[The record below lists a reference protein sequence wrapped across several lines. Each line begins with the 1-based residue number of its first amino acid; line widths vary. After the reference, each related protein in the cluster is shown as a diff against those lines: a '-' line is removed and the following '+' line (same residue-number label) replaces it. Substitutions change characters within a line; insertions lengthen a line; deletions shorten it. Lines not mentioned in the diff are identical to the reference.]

1 MAENVE
7 EIVQKIRS
15 KWETSGSGN
24 PDIPKVVTFKDIN
37 NSQPIRLTNYDIG
50 GSENFSTDRNGKII
64 ANFSSYLGNTGNEDR
79 LAKDQTWYGD
89 LGRGLTKFLGNT
101 GLNVMNNVSSFTYGI
116 YNGIKEGSL
125 NAVFDNDVSRWFDD
139 QAKRLDTKFATYYT
153 DEEKSQSA
161 IGKLFTFSYLVDGV
175 SNGAAFI
182 AGALIPEVAIAV
194 LTGGASAPASIAKWG
209 AKFGLKSLAKS
220 ADNIASSAVKNSAE
234 ELAKQTAKNIT
245 RDSGMKAIRD
255 MNRWSSVGR
264 LAGEATKTVGFLTRS
279 SMFEAGMEARH
290 SLHDSVDKF
299 MADYETK
306 YGVTPSYEEL
316 SQFTQEAGRQANG
329 VFWGNMA
336 ILSIS
341 NAAMFGKVL
350 DIKPLRAIGLNKV
363 GEVSSKGW
371 DKVIGLSVD
380 TLADGTKVLS
390 KANKLQKIVG
400 YSAPVV
406 SKIASEGVFE
416 EGGQGIL
423 GKAMQNYLTGKYVNN
438 DATMTYFDAFSK
450 GVEEQFTT
458 SDGAFEVLMGGVIG
472 LIGGNVS
479 AGIGKTATAMG
490 VQGFEK
496 AQFGVAGMFQDSYGI
511 QRKRL
516 STLAGKYNKNLE
528 KFRSINRLNSLIS
541 HTNENTAEAD
551 VFNDTINN
559 YNFLKTSE
567 QFKDVSDTILD
578 YNTAIDNLEFDPVEM
593 RNQGI
598 DSSQIESYKESLKN
612 KFQQDYESYSKSK
625 KIVDRLEF
633 NNTGL
638 SEGNLSELKD
648 ALTFS
653 LMSADTA
660 GNKATNIAEQITN
673 LTNGETDVNVI
684 KFFENLDNKNKELAQ
699 EYTEKQK
706 EKEALTQKLIEIGAS
721 IEGAKDSESR
731 MKQLSKQ
738 REGAIKRMTQLDKE
752 IVQVEQSLKERL
764 KTSSFEGMKN
774 STSTSESV
782 KSVVD
787 SYNALNEYI
796 DVLKRTG
803 KTSEAN
809 DIKFLLDQYKKFNT
823 IYLDGQTN
831 ISRMMATNF
840 FSKNKPFLSKIL
852 GDNYNPTDKFKEIL
866 ESQELAISG
875 ILEDFGYKPENATIE
890 LLDLLKNSETLSD
903 REKYQ
908 IESVVK
914 TVAMRKSVENI
925 LDVADNTINTEQTT
939 NTEGD
944 NTTGD
949 SIRSTIVP
957 ENLDNIEQL
966 NNLIQQISSQIDRIT
981 NTPTREALQE
991 IKRLRKELAQK
1002 EQELLDL
1009 QNGKLPVVVEQPQ
1022 ELTTSQQSTPTG
1034 KIGNTQYEV
1043 KSDGVYYQGKKL
1055 DNPSN
1060 LPARELVE
1068 EHIKGRQ
1075 QEIPFKGNNEYY
1087 NMADYENEK
1096 NKLDSIVPN
1105 KITLHN
1111 GKEATVTLKAREGN
1125 WYLVLEDK
1133 TGVFGT
1139 IPIEHKMLGNKT
1151 VREIED
1157 YIAGQISNNM
1167 QVNLS
1172 ENTTLQNRAK
1182 YQQLDMTANYI
1193 EEKLIINEDSS
1204 LRKELEDIRKQQKQI
1219 IADNKKI
1226 REEQAEK
1233 QAALNE
1239 KFKNDIIEEINAKY
1253 DAEIANIKTNN
1264 LENTTEGIQG
1274 EDDGREDRLTA
1285 DIEQLREEIENLE
1298 TPFKFVE
1305 SEGYKRYLKLLQDK
1319 VNNPENVNE
1328 EELAQ
1333 LESDMDNWFTILGTD
1348 VNDDFHLSDLVK
1360 QMVALENMDVLDTP
1374 NVEEVT
1380 EEELEQDIK
1389 FSDKVQDNFFAVGI
1403 NTAVGVSKV
1412 VEIEGVN
1419 YFEVANISLEGLQ
1432 QASGVEFSEGMYNM
1446 LPDTNSYRLT
1456 LEAVEAINNAG
1467 RVRIMVPDF
1476 DSTSTNYTTI
1486 KQAVVNMDGS
1496 VEFIPF
1502 KTDFIDAV
1510 DDNLAYNVKGGES
1523 LTISI
1528 DRRNDWNDD
1537 LFTKLERELG
1547 IIPEKEMDERVD
1559 REYQKSLAN
1568 NKKYQEK
1575 VNEIRILKN
1584 SKDLTTVGKSK
1595 LQKLEKE
1602 ATAISDKIR
1611 NDAYDN
1617 ILKEI
1622 SKEGGEISEE
1632 LKKELISKLR
1642 IDLIDENGNSVQTIK
1657 GTRDNQ
1663 SNKAESSKAELE
1675 ALRTAVVNNEDVLK
1689 DLAEMGRGATIPLE
1703 MKVKIEQVFPGLP
1716 NELMVQNESGNVSRV
1731 YKPIQQNQMQNI
1743 VDTGYIVNGKVVL
1756 RNNTDITSDSFIRSS
1771 KKRSSATKKPII
1783 VVKKGEQLI
1792 AYPIRVASDTIEVD
1806 LNEFS
1811 AIYGNENTSPT
1822 EKAIRLN
1829 QIVADA
1835 GIDVRV
1841 PGNSFIVLGDKLN
1854 EETYNNLFA
1863 RLQNISYLRSVEP
1876 LIDSSMSISDALTT
1890 VGASTSLNL
1899 SDPFSGTKFKMDL
1912 SEFKPLETED
1922 SKTGSKVVDAHTA
1935 FEESTTNVGIKRIKN
1950 DC

>member
-125 NAVFDNDVSRWFDD
+125 NAVFDNDVTAWFDD

-175 SNGAAFI
+175 SNGASFI
-182 AGALIPEVAIAV
+182 AGALIPEAALAV
-194 LTGGASAPASIAKWG
+194 LTGGASAPASFAKYG
-209 AKFGLKSLAKS
+209 AKLGLKSLAKS
-220 ADNIASSAVKNSAE
+220 ADNIAVNIVKNSADD
-234 ELAKQTAKNIT
+234 LAKQTLKNIT
-245 RDSGMKAIRD
+245 RETGAKELR
-255 MNRWSSVGR
+255 NLVRGTSVGNW
-264 LAGEATKTVGFLTRS
+264 AGETVKTVGFLTRS

-290 SLHDSVDKF
+290 NLHDSVDKF

-350 DIKPLRAIGLNKV
+350 DIKPLRALGLGKV
-363 GEVSSKGW
+363 GESTSKGW
-371 DKVIGLSVD
+371 DKLLGLGVD

-400 YSAPVV
+400 YSTPVV
-406 SKIASEGVFE
+406 SKITSEGIFE
-416 EGGQGIL
+416 EGGQGVL
-423 GKAMQNYLTGKYVNN
+423 GKAMQHYLTGKYVNN

-450 GVEEQFTT
+450 GVNEQFTT
-458 SDGAFEVLMGGVIG
+458 SDGAFEVMMGGLIG

-479 AGIGKTATAMG
+479 AGIGKTASAMG
-490 VQGFEK
+490 VKGFEN
-496 AQFGVAGMFQDSYGI
+496 ANFGVAGMFQDSYGASR
-511 QRKRL
+511 RKI
-516 STLAGKYNKNLE
+516 SALAESYNKNLDS
-528 KFRSINRLNSLIS
+528 FRSSNRLNSLIA
-541 HTNENTAEAD
+541 HANENTAEVD
-551 VFNDTINN
+551 VFNDTISN

-567 QFKDVSDTILD
+567 KFKDISDTLAD
-578 YNTAIDNLEFDPVEM
+578 YDIAIDNLEFDPVEM

-598 DSSQIESYKESLKN
+598 DSSQVASYKESLKT
-612 KFQQDYESYSKSK
+612 KFRQDYESYEKSK

-633 NNTGL
+633 SNTGL
-638 SEGNLSELKD
+638 SEGNLTELKD
-648 ALTFS
+648 SLTFA

-660 GNKATNIAEQITN
+660 GNKATNIAQQIVN
-673 LTNGETDVNVI
+673 LTNGETDINTI
-684 KFFENLDNKNKELAQ
+684 KFFENLDNKNKELAE
-699 EYTEKQK
+699 EYTEKTK
-706 EKEALTQKLIEIGAS
+706 EKEALTQKLAEIGAK
-721 IEGAKDSESR
+721 IEGSKDSESR
-731 MKQLSKQ
+731 MKELAKQ
-738 REGAIKRMTQLDKE
+738 RQGAITRMLQLDKE
-752 IVQVEQSLKERL
+752 IIKVENSLKERL
-764 KTSSFEGMKN
+764 VTASYDGMKN
-774 STSTSESV
+774 STPTTDSV
-782 KSVVD
+782 RSVVD
-787 SYNALNEYI
+787 SYNSLNDYI
-796 DVLKRTG
+796 SVLNSTG
-803 KTSEAN
+803 KKSEAK

-852 GDNYNPTDKFKEIL
+852 GDKYLPTDKFKEVLESREEAIGEIL
-866 ESQELAISG
+866 EG
-875 ILEDFGYKPENATIE
+875 FGYNVTNAPTE

-908 IESVVK
+908 IELVVK
-914 TVAMRKSVENI
+914 TVAMRMTAENI
-925 LDVADNTINTEQTT
+925 LKQADEVVNGNNEDIDNTPI
-939 NTEGD
+939 
-944 NTTGD
+944 GD
-949 SIRSTIVP
+949 SVQSINIP

-966 NNLIQQISSQIDRIT
+966 NNIIQKISEQIDQIT
-981 NTPTREALQE
+981 NTPSREALQE
-991 IKRLRKELAQK
+991 IKKLRKELAQK

-1009 QNGKLPVVVEQPQ
+1009 QNGKLPTSVTKVEDN
-1022 ELTTSQQSTPTG
+1022 TSQEQEATDDPQREQEE
-1034 KIGNTQYEV
+1034 IGETE
-1043 KSDGVYYQGKKL
+1043 SE
-1055 DNPSN
+1055 SR
-1060 LPARELVE
+1060 RE
-1068 EHIKGRQ
+1068 G
-1075 QEIPFKGNNEYY
+1075 QEIEGEEFTEEEIQEAVDFVEGLTEEEVINEVGQLEILFP
-1087 NMADYENEK
+1087 ENEQEEQ
-1096 NKLDSIVPN
+1096 NTVEGGISDSNDVEVTDN
-1105 KITLHN
+1105 VSGTN
-1111 GKEATVTLKAREGN
+1111 QEDEAGTAVSTSNDDSQTNARQSP
-1125 WYLVLEDK
+1125 EDIQNENDRGENRL
-1133 TGVFGT
+1133 TED
-1139 IPIEHKMLGNKT
+1139 IERLRKS
-1151 VREIED
+1151 IED
-1157 YIAGQISNNM
+1157 
-1167 QVNLS
+1167 
-1172 ENTTLQNRAK
+1172 
-1182 YQQLDMTANYI
+1182 
-1193 EEKLIINEDSS
+1193 
-1204 LRKELEDIRKQQKQI
+1204 
-1219 IADNKKI
+1219 
-1226 REEQAEK
+1226 
-1233 QAALNE
+1233 
-1239 KFKNDIIEEINAKY
+1239 
-1253 DAEIANIKTNN
+1253 
-1264 LENTTEGIQG
+1264 
-1274 EDDGREDRLTA
+1274 
-1285 DIEQLREEIENLE
+1285 LE

-1305 SEGYKRYLKLLQDK
+1305 SGGYQKYLKLLNQK
-1319 VNNPENVNE
+1319 INNPESVNE
-1328 EELAQ
+1328 EELEQ
-1333 LESDMDNWFTILGTD
+1333 LESDMDNWFAILGTT

-1374 NVEEVT
+1374 NTEEIT
-1380 EEELEQDIK
+1380 EEEIDQDIK

-1771 KKRSSATKKPII
+1771 KKRPSATKKPII

>member
-1 MAENVE
+1 MAEDFE
-7 EIVQKIRS
+7 KIVQQIKN
-15 KWETSGSGN
+15 KWQGNSNPTSNMRKLVSASSI
-24 PDIPKVVTFKDIN
+24 DA
-37 NSQPIRLTNYDIG
+37 SQPIDLLDYSIG

-116 YNGIKEGSL
+116 YNGIKEGSI
-125 NAVFDNDVSRWFDD
+125 NAVFDNDVNKWFDD

-161 IGKLFTFSYLVDGV
+161 VGKLFTFSYLVDGV
-175 SNGAAFI
+175 SNGASFI
-182 AGALIPEVAIAV
+182 AGALIPEAALAV
-194 LTGGASAPASIAKWG
+194 LTGGVSAPASLAKWG
-209 AKFGLKSLAKS
+209 AKLGLKSLAKS
-220 ADNIASSAVKNSAE
+220 ADNIAVNTIKNSADD
-234 ELAKQTAKNIT
+234 LAKQTLKNIT
-245 RDSGMKAIRD
+245 RETGAKELRNLVRGTSIG
-255 MNRWSSVGR
+255 NW
-264 LAGEATKTVGFLTRS
+264 AGETVKTVGFLTRS

-290 SLHDSVDKF
+290 NLHDSVDKY

-350 DIKPLRAIGLNKV
+350 DIKPLRALGLGKIG
-363 GEVSSKGW
+363 ESTSKGW
-371 DKVIGLSVD
+371 DKLLGLSVD
-380 TLADGTKVLS
+380 TLADGAKVLS

-406 SKIASEGVFE
+406 SKVASEGIFE
-416 EGGQGIL
+416 EGGQGVL
-423 GKAMQNYLTGKYVNN
+423 GKAMQHYLTGKYVNN
-438 DATMTYFDAFSK
+438 DATITYFDAFSK
-450 GVEEQFTT
+450 GVNEQFTT
-458 SDGAFEVLMGGVIG
+458 SDGAFEVMMGGLIG

-479 AGIGKTATAMG
+479 AGIGKTASAMG
-490 VQGFEK
+490 VKGFEN
-496 AQFGVAGMFQDSYGI
+496 ANFGVAGMFQDSYGANRRRI
-511 QRKRL
+511 
-516 STLAGKYNKNLE
+516 SALAESYNKNLDS
-528 KFRSINRLNSLIS
+528 FRTSNRLNSLIA
-541 HTNENTAEAD
+541 HANENTAEAD
-551 VFNDTINN
+551 VFNDTISN

-567 QFKDVSDTILD
+567 KFKDISDTLTD
-578 YNTAIDNLEFDPVEM
+578 YDTAIDNLEFDPVEM

-598 DSSQIESYKESLKN
+598 DVSQVASYKEDLKR
-612 KFQQDYESYSKSK
+612 KFRQDYESYEKSK

-633 NNTGL
+633 GNTGL
-638 SEGNLSELKD
+638 SEGNLTELKD
-648 ALTFS
+648 SLTFA

-660 GNKATNIAEQITN
+660 GNKATNIAQQIVN
-673 LTNGETDVNVI
+673 LTNGETDINTI
-684 KFFENLDNKNKELAQ
+684 KFFENLDNKNKELAE
-699 EYTEKQK
+699 EYTEKTK
-706 EKEALTQKLIEIGAS
+706 EKEALTQKLAEIGAK
-721 IEGAKDSESR
+721 IEGSKDSESR
-731 MKQLSKQ
+731 MKELAKQ
-738 REGAIKRMTQLDKE
+738 RQGAITRMLQLDKE
-752 IVQVEQSLKERL
+752 IIKVEGSLKERL
-764 KTSSFEGMKN
+764 ITASYEGMKN
-774 STSTSESV
+774 SAPTTDSV
-782 KSVVD
+782 RSVVD
-787 SYNALNEYI
+787 SYNSLNDYI
-796 DVLKRTG
+796 DVLNSTG
-803 KTSEAN
+803 KKSEAK

-852 GDNYNPTDKFKEIL
+852 GDKYSPTDKFKEVLEGREEAISEIL
-866 ESQELAISG
+866 EG
-875 ILEDFGYKPENATIE
+875 FGYNVTNAPTE

-914 TVAMRKSVENI
+914 TVAMRVSAENI
-925 LDVADNTINTEQTT
+925 LKQADEVVNGNNEEVSNTPM
-939 NTEGD
+939 
-944 NTTGD
+944 GD
-949 SIRSTIVP
+949 SVQSINIP

-966 NNLIQQISSQIDRIT
+966 NNIIQKISEQIDQIT
-981 NTPTREALQE
+981 NTPSREALQE
-991 IKRLRKELAQK
+991 IKKLRKELAQK
-1002 EQELLDL
+1002 EKELLDL
-1009 QNGKLPVVVEQPQ
+1009 QNGKLPTSITEVEDSTSQEQEATDDLQREQEEIGETGSERGRVEQSIQ
-1022 ELTTSQQSTPTG
+1022 EQETSKESLEEKVSDLSIG
-1034 KIGNTQYEV
+1034 KIPNTEYEV
-1043 KSDGVYYQGKKL
+1043 KTDGVDFEGKKL
-1055 DNPSN
+1055 DNP
-1060 LPARELVE
+1060 
-1068 EHIKGRQ
+1068 K
-1075 QEIPFKGNNEYY
+1075 
-1087 NMADYENEK
+1087 
-1096 NKLDSIVPN
+1096 
-1105 KITLHN
+1105 
-1111 GKEATVTLKAREGN
+1111 
-1125 WYLVLEDK
+1125 
-1133 TGVFGT
+1133 
-1139 IPIEHKMLGNKT
+1139 
-1151 VREIED
+1151 
-1157 YIAGQISNNM
+1157 
-1167 QVNLS
+1167 NLS
-1172 ENTTLQNRAK
+1172 HKELIAE
-1182 YQQLDMTANYI
+1182 DI
-1193 EEKLIINEDSS
+1193 ERR
-1204 LRKELEDIRKQQKQI
+1204 RKEEILKYLDTTFDSETISLKEE
-1219 IADNKKI
+1219 
-1226 REEQAEK
+1226 REEQ
-1233 QAALNE
+1233 QR
-1239 KFKNDIIEEINAKY
+1239 INAKY
-1253 DAEIANIKTNN
+1253 DAELAELNSQETLNETEEEIQEAIDFVEGLTEEEVANEVGQLEILFPENEQEEQDTIEGGISDNNDVEVTNN
-1264 LENTTEGIQG
+1264 VSGTNQEDEAGATVPTSNDDSQTNTGQSPEDIQNEN
-1274 EDDGREDRLTA
+1274 DGRENRLTE
-1285 DIEQLREEIENLE
+1285 DIERLRKDIENLE

-1305 SEGYKRYLKLLQDK
+1305 SEGYQKYLKLLNQK
-1319 VNNPENVNE
+1319 VNNPESVNE
-1328 EELAQ
+1328 EELEQ
-1333 LESDMDNWFTILGTD
+1333 LESDMDNWFAILGTT

-1374 NVEEVT
+1374 NTEEIT
-1380 EEELEQDIK
+1380 EEEIEQDIK

-1432 QASGVEFSEGMYNM
+1432 QASGVEFSEDMYNI
-1446 LPDTNSYRLT
+1446 LPDTDSYRLT
-1456 LEAVEAINNAG
+1456 LEAVDAINNAG

-1486 KQAVVNMDGS
+1486 KQSVVNMDGS
-1496 VEFIPF
+1496 IEFIPF

-1528 DRRNDWNDD
+1528 DRRSDWNDD

-1547 IIPEKEMDERVD
+1547 IIPEKEMNERVD

-1602 ATAISDKIR
+1602 ATTISDKIR

-1617 ILKEI
+1617 VVKEI

-1642 IDLIDENGNSVQTIK
+1642 IDLIDENGNSIQTIK

-1689 DLAEMGRGATIPLE
+1689 DLAEMGRGSTIPLE

-1743 VDTGYIVNGKVVL
+1743 VDTGYVVNGKVVL

-1771 KKRSSATKKPII
+1771 KKRPTATKKPII

-1811 AIYGNENTSPT
+1811 AIYSNDNTSPT

-1876 LIDSSMSISDALTT
+1876 LIDSTMSISDALAT

-1912 SEFKPLETED
+1912 SEFKPLETEG
-1922 SKTGSKVVDAHTA
+1922 SKTESKVVDAHTA